1 LLTTCACVSLS
12 CSLLSLDAMDVSG
25 QTHGDIVNNVFK
37 KRLDENGKPFDQ
49 SIRNEVVLLAVVCC
63 VSPTALIVSGLV
75 VPSWAAL

>member
-1 LLTTCACVSLS
+1 MFARVVCSRLS

-49 SIRNEVVLLAVVCC
+49 SIRNEVRVVLRSLLN
-63 VSPTALIVSGLV
+63 SPCPT
-75 VPSWAAL
+75 VP